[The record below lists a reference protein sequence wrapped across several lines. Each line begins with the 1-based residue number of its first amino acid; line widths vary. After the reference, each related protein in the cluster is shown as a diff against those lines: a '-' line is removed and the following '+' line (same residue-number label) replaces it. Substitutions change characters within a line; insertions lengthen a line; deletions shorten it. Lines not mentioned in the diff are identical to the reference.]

1 MTLVLV
7 DSSAW
12 VAFFRGDAQAV
23 SRIDPLLAQ
32 GLVAINGVIDAEVV
46 SGARTS
52 RDFELL
58 KDLFKGLE
66 WLPEPED
73 LWERLAEYRFALARR
88 GRQTALV
95 DLMVGIF
102 AMDSGALL
110 LTRDRD
116 FSRIQTV
123 LPLELELF

>member
-12 VAFFRGDAQAV
+12 VSFFRGDAQAV
-23 SRIDPLLAQ
+23 SRIDPLLAE
-32 GLVAINGVIDAEVV
+32 GDVAINGAVYAEVV

-58 KDLFKGLE
+58 KDLLKGLE

-88 GRQTALV
+88 GRQSALV
-95 DLMVGIF
+95 DLMVGIS

>member
-12 VAFFRGDAQAV
+12 VSFFRGDAEAV
-23 SRIDPLLAQ
+23 SRIDPFLAE
-32 GLVAINGVIDAEVV
+32 GVVAINRAVYAEVV

-58 KDLFKGLE
+58 KDLLKGLE

-88 GRQTALV
+88 GRQSALV
-95 DLMVGIF
+95 DLMVGIA

>member
-1 MTLVLV
+1 VSLVLV

-12 VAFFRGDAQAV
+12 VAFFRGDARAV
-23 SRIDPLLAQ
+23 SRIDPLLAE
-32 GLVAINGVIDAEVV
+32 GMAAINGIVYAEFV
-46 SGARTS
+46 SGARTN

-58 KDLFKGLE
+58 KDLLKGLE
-66 WLPEPED
+66 WLQEPAD
-73 LWERLAEYRFALARR
+73 LRERLAEYRFALARR

-95 DLMVGIF
+95 DLMVGMSAI
-102 AMDSGALL
+102 DSGAVL

-123 LPLELELF
+123 LPLELEIF